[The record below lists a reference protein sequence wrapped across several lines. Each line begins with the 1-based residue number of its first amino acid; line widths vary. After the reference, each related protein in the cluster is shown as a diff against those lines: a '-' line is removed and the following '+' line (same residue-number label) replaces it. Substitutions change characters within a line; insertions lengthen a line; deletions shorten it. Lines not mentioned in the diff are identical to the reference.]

1 MLFIVKYIT
10 KHCIV
15 VHFCQSKH
23 VFIPVTK
30 LLARWLHQKLNVVQ
44 LQKKQHVHEKEMQRQ
59 KLQQEKDLQDE
70 ELLARKLQEKLQ
82 DEELLARKLQEK
94 LQDEELL
101 ARKLQEKLQEDLPHE
116 EGDVN
121 LLSFFSNFVKIT
133 LQYERKLFKRYTQ
146 TSITLKDI
154 YKLMG
159 LRLCKRCNKEFS
171 TLTDEI
177 YCSFECA
184 YEKFGKQNSSFKIK

>member
-1 MLFIVKYIT
+1 MLFVVKYIT

-59 KLQQEKDLQDE
+59 KLQQEKKLQQDVDVVHQQKDLQDE
-70 ELLARKLQEKLQ
+70 ELLAGKLEEKLQ
-82 DEELLARKLQEK
+82 EELLAG
-94 LQDEELL
+94 
-101 ARKLQEKLQEDLPHE
+101 KLQEKLQEDLPHE

-121 LLSFFSNFVKIT
+121 LLSFFLNFVKIT

-146 TSITLKDI
+146 TSITLKYI

>member
-1 MLFIVKYIT
+1 MLFVVKHIT
-10 KHCIV
+10 KRCIV

-44 LQKKQHVHEKEMQRQ
+44 LQEKQHVHEKEMQRQ
-59 KLQQEKDLQDE
+59 KQQQEKRLQQEVDVVHQQKDLQDE
-70 ELLARKLQEKLQ
+70 ELLA
-82 DEELLARKLQEK
+82 DE
-94 LQDEELL
+94 
-101 ARKLQEKLQEDLPHE
+101 LQEKLQEELPHE

-146 TSITLKDI
+146 TSITLKD
-154 YKLMG
+154 
-159 LRLCKRCNKEFS
+159 
-171 TLTDEI
+171 
-177 YCSFECA
+177 A
-184 YEKFGKQNSSFKIK
+184 

>member
-1 MLFIVKYIT
+1 MLFVVIHIT

-82 DEELLARKLQEK
+82 DEELLAV
-94 LQDEELL
+94 
-101 ARKLQEKLQEDLPHE
+101 KLQEKLQEDLPHE

-121 LLSFFSNFVKIT
+121 LLSFFYSNFVIVT
-133 LQYERKLFKRYTQ
+133 L
-146 TSITLKDI
+146 
-154 YKLMG
+154 
-159 LRLCKRCNKEFS
+159 
-171 TLTDEI
+171 
-177 YCSFECA
+177 
-184 YEKFGKQNSSFKIK
+184 

>member
-1 MLFIVKYIT
+1 MLFVVIHIT

-59 KLQQEKDLQDE
+59 KLQQEKKLQQDLDVVHQQKDLQDE
-70 ELLARKLQEKLQ
+70 ELLVGKLQ
-82 DEELLARKLQEK
+82 EELLAGKLQEE
-94 LQDEELL
+94 LQG
-101 ARKLQEKLQEDLPHE
+101 DLPHK

-121 LLSFFSNFVKIT
+121 LLSFFYSNFVKILYNASVNCSNAT
-133 LQYERKLFKRYTQ
+133 HKLV
-146 TSITLKDI
+146 L
-154 YKLMG
+154 L
-159 LRLCKRCNKEFS
+159 
-171 TLTDEI
+171 
-177 YCSFECA
+177 
-184 YEKFGKQNSSFKIK
+184 